1 MAASGFDIVS
11 VLRLGG
17 LPAIK
22 KFCDRLRLAEL
33 IDAVAPVAPQAR
45 MSHGQAFVALVMN
58 KLADSRPLYRVRD
71 WAEGH
76 ALEYVLKVSPELLT
90 DDRLARML
98 DAVAEKV
105 EDLKTSICIQ
115 AIREFE
121 LDMRRVHW
129 DLTSFEFSGVYE
141 EQERD
146 FPTLAYGYSSSGV
159 GRHIQCRVGNLVC
172 GDGAVGGLLHK
183 TYSGNTSDQNS
194 VLDYLSLLQ
203 KLKQDFNEERLPAPG
218 PVKQERT
225 TSSTITLVGDSKLL
239 SHESMVRVE
248 EAGLKFIFPEPS
260 SQHLKDRYESVAD
273 LSQEGWR
280 PLDYVSERDL
290 RDKKNPNT
298 DYRCHEAAWTYE
310 TIEQD
315 GQTRNDHPKSPKGG
329 RPRKP
334 RVTYIFRRLIIYSS
348 ANRVAQQK
356 NRDRHRL
363 KFEKQLEELNEKF
376 QTNWWKNKSKETAE
390 KAVAKVRS
398 SSKMAIFYEIVLAPR
413 VEGGWTL
420 TWRLNETTL
429 AEAGRT
435 DGLYTLITNISS
447 DEATADEVFHD
458 YKRQTDAERRFADWK
473 SPLRVNDIFLKSN
486 KRIAGM
492 VFVMAIALLIFC
504 LMERQVRNGLP
515 DGKMVG
521 LLPTSK
527 PARATGWNILET
539 LSSLQLVGIKS
550 GPRLNW
556 QETQPNEKQRQLLG
570 LLLPDLTM
578 NKGSPG

>member
-1 MAASGFDIVS
+1 VAASGFDIVS

-22 KFCDRLRLAEL
+22 KFCDRLRLAEI
-33 IDAVAPVAPQAR
+33 IDEVVPVATQAR
-45 MSHGQAFVALVMN
+45 MSHGQTFVALVMN
-58 KLADSRPLYRVRD
+58 KLTDSRPLYRVRN

-98 DAVAEKV
+98 DAVADHAES
-105 EDLKTSICIQ
+105 LKTSICLQ
-115 AIREFE
+115 AIQEFD

-141 EQERD
+141 DQEEA
-146 FPTLAYGYSSSGV
+146 FPTLTYGYSSSGV
-159 GRHIQCRVGNLVC
+159 GQHIQCRVGNLVC

-183 TYSGNTSDQNS
+183 TYSGITSDQNS
-194 VLDYLSLLQ
+194 VLDYLSLLLRIQ
-203 KLKQDFNEERLPAPG
+203 QGLH
-218 PVKQERT
+218 QERAAAAGPANQESPT
-225 TSSTITLVGDSKLL
+225 PSTITLVGDSKLL
-239 SHESMVRVE
+239 SHESMVMVE
-248 EAGLKFIFPEPS
+248 KAGLKFIFPEPS
-260 SQHLKDRYESVAD
+260 SKQLKELYESVAD
-273 LSQEGWR
+273 LNHEDWR
-280 PLDYVSERDL
+280 PLDYVSEREL

-298 DYRCHEAAWTYE
+298 DYRYREAVWTYE
-310 TIEQD
+310 SIEQD
-315 GQTRNDHPKSPKGG
+315 SQTEHNQPKSPKGG

-334 RVTYIFRRLIIYSS
+334 RVTHRFRRLIIYSS

-376 QTNWWKNKSKETAE
+376 QTAWWKNKSKETAE
-390 KAVAKVRS
+390 KAVTKIRNG
-398 SSKMAIFYEIVLAPR
+398 SKMAGFYEIALAPGK
-413 VEGGWTL
+413 EGGWTL
-420 TWRLNETTL
+420 TWTLNEAAL

-447 DEATADEVFHD
+447 GEATADAIFRD

-473 SPLRVNDIFLKSN
+473 SPLQVNQIFLKSN
-486 KRIAGM
+486 KRVAGM
-492 VFVMAIALLIFC
+492 VFVMAVALLIFC
-504 LMERQVRNGLP
+504 LMERQVRKGLP

-521 LLPTSK
+521 LLPINQPTK
-527 PARATGWNILET
+527 ATGWNILDT
-539 LSSLQLVGIKS
+539 LSTLQLVGIKA
-550 GPRLNW
+550 GGRMGW
-556 QETQPNEKQRQLLG
+556 QETHSNETQRQLLA
-570 LLLPDLTM
+570 LLLPDLTL

>member
-1 MAASGFDIVS
+1 MRAPGVDIVS

-17 LPAIK
+17 LHAIK

-33 IDAVAPVAPQAR
+33 IDEDAPTAPQAR

-58 KLADSRPLYRVRD
+58 KLTDSRPLYRVRD

-76 ALEYVLKVSPELLT
+76 ALEHVLKVSPDLLT

-98 DAVAEKV
+98 DAVADRVEK
-105 EDLKTSICIQ
+105 LKTSICLQ
-115 AIREFE
+115 AIQEFD

-129 DLTSFEFSGVYE
+129 DLTSFEFSGLYE
-141 EQERD
+141 DQEEE
-146 FPTLAYGYSSSGV
+146 FPTLTYGYSSSGI
-159 GRHIQCRVGNLVC
+159 GQHIQCRVGNLVC

-203 KLKQDFNEERLPAPG
+203 RVQQSFDEERLPASV
-218 PVKQERT
+218 PVNQERPT
-225 TSSTITLVGDSKLL
+225 PSTITLVGDSKLL
-239 SHESMVRVE
+239 SHESMVKVDKS
-248 EAGLKFIFPEPS
+248 GLKFIFPEPS
-260 SQHLKDRYESVAD
+260 SKQLKELLESVAD

-298 DYRCHEAAWTYE
+298 DYRCREAAWTYE

-315 GQTRNDHPKSPKGG
+315 DQAENDRPKSPKGG
-329 RPRKP
+329 RPRRP
-334 RVTYIFRRLIIYSS
+334 RVTYTFRRLIIYSS
-348 ANRVAQQK
+348 ANRAAQQK

-376 QTNWWKNKSKETAE
+376 QTAWWKNKSEETAE
-390 KAVAKVRS
+390 KAVTKVRTG
-398 SSKMAIFYEIVLAPR
+398 SKMAGFYETTLAPKK
-413 VEGGWTL
+413 EGGWTL
-420 TWRLNETTL
+420 TWALNETAL
-429 AEAGRT
+429 SEAGRT

-447 DEATADEVFHD
+447 DEATADEIFRD

-473 SPLRVNDIFLKSN
+473 SPLRVNQIFLKSN
-486 KRIAGM
+486 KRVVGM

-504 LMERQVRNGLP
+504 LMERQVRKGLP

-521 LLPTSK
+521 LLPISQPT
-527 PARATGWNILET
+527 RATGWNILDT
-539 LSSLQLVGIKS
+539 LSSLQLVGIKA
-550 GPRLNW
+550 GGDVLW
-556 QETQPNEKQRQLLG
+556 QETQPNEKQRRLLS
-570 LLLPDLTM
+570 LLLPDLTL
-578 NKGSPG
+578 NKGSPD